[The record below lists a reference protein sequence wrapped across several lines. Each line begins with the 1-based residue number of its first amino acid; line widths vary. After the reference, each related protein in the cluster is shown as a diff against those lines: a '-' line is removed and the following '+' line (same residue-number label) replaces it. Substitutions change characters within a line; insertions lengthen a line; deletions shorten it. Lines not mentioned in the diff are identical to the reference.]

1 MSAPGSFQ
9 TPVILIGASN
19 LTLGWHSL
27 LRQLRAACQ
36 GPLDVHVVAGMGRS
50 YIKPARFAHRSLPAI
65 LDCGLWNAVPATE
78 APPRVLIT
86 DVGNDLAYG
95 FQPEQIMESVEA
107 CIARIRAWRA
117 ERAPACSPCH
127 LLPPCNLS
135 AQPVCAARTL
145 LFPGSRLLLPDVLR
159 LATSLADLLRSVAL
173 KNGIPTIAP
182 PQHGTDWIRFTFAVH
197 RERQRSPACLPRGGV
212 NLQVFRRS
220 RSQMVV
226 CQHGRGSQHQP
237 NDDFSA
243 AREQLRSPY
252 SVVRTFRFRPGK
264 TQSTGAIE
272 KLRWH
277 IAPDSL

>member
-117 ERAPACSPCH
+117 ECALSVLTLPPLASLQSLGPARLRRPNASLSRLQAPAAGRAPTGH
-127 LLPPCNLS
+127 
-135 AQPVCAARTL
+135 
-145 LFPGSRLLLPDVLR
+145 
-159 LATSLADLLRSVAL
+159 VA
-173 KNGIPTIAP
+173 G
-182 PQHGTDWIRFTFAVH
+182 
-197 RERQRSPACLPRGGV
+197 
-212 NLQVFRRS
+212 
-220 RSQMVV
+220 
-226 CQHGRGSQHQP
+226 
-237 NDDFSA
+237 
-243 AREQLRSPY
+243 
-252 SVVRTFRFRPGK
+252 
-264 TQSTGAIE
+264 
-272 KLRWH
+272 
-277 IAPDSL
+277 